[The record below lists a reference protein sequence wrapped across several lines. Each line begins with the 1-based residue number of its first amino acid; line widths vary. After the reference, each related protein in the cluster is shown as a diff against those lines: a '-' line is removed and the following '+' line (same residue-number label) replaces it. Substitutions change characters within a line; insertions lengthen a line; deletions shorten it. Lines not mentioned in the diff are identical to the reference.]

1 MMRTVFLLLL
11 LIIVTMMTAC
21 SSADY
26 SDLESFVNDSSSDLQ
41 GKIDP
46 LPEVKLHKSFIYQAF
61 DIFDPFVPRANG
73 QTQNAS
79 NGISPDLNRQ
89 KEILESYPLE
99 SLSLVG
105 SLQQNSMVFAL
116 IKSPDGIL
124 HRVKKGNHLGHN
136 FGKIEA
142 ISEMEV
148 SLKEIVQNGTTE
160 WVEKQSALILKN

>member
-11 LIIVTMMTAC
+11 LIIATMMTAC
-21 SSADY
+21 SSTDY
-26 SDLESFVNDSSSDLQ
+26 SDLESFVKDSSNGLK
-41 GKIDP
+41 GKVDP

-61 DIFDPFVPRANG
+61 DISDPFSPR
-73 QTQNAS
+73 TSDHTKNAS

-105 SLQQNSMVFAL
+105 SMQQDNAVFAL

-124 HRVKKGNHLGHN
+124 HRVRKGNHLGHN
-136 FGKIEA
+136 FGRIET
-142 ISEMEV
+142 ISEAEV
-148 SLKEIVQNGTTE
+148 NLTEIVQSGTNE
-160 WVEKQSALILKN
+160 WIEKQSALMLKN

>member
-21 SSADY
+21 SSTDY
-26 SDLESFVNDSSSDLQ
+26 SDLESFVNDSSSGLQ

-61 DIFDPFVPRANG
+61 DISDPFVPRANG

-79 NGISPDLNRQ
+79 NGVSPDLNRQ

-105 SLQQNSMVFAL
+105 SLQQDSMVFAL